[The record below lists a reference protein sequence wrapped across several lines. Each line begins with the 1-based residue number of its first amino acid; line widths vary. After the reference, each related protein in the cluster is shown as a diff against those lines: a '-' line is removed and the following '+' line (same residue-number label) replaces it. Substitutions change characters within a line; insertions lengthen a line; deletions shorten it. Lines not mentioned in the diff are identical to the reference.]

1 MMYQRQRILERE
13 LRFTEAYRA
22 HQQEDRSTREYY
34 CLKEQT
40 PTLFVAPREQDLI
53 AGRID
58 RPNIGFFPIFEGDY
72 VDKVAYCI
80 DEAACLEDL
89 KRMEED
95 PHYSEAE
102 VAAAREMIKF
112 WQRENTNAKIRARF
126 PARWRNSM
134 GADDYQH
141 VPGAIHPLY
150 RIASANLDWQKFFRL
165 GLCGMIALLEQRAAE
180 ANTDGERALFQGMAG
195 VMELIRGV
203 VRDYAAEA
211 ERMLARAKDGK
222 RRMELVR
229 MRDSLLHILDQ
240 APETLQQALQ
250 LQNIY
255 MLAGRTT
262 EIGRLDDY
270 LCQFYRRD
278 LANGVLTREE
288 AIRLIDNFFT
298 ITQEERGRDTRAI
311 IGGLGR
317 KNPELADEFDL
328 VILDVLERRKFAFY
342 PQVSL
347 RCYKGMDER
356 VLDRSLELLGQGY
369 TFPLLYN
376 DDVNVPGVM
385 RAMDV
390 PRAVAEQYSFFGCGE
405 YMIASKSIGTP
416 NTAMNIA
423 KILELTLHN
432 GTDPLTGEPC
442 GLPTGEITDAVSF
455 DELMARLSRQIEF
468 FSDISGDFQQ
478 LLYDVCAEECSF
490 LLMSPLFD
498 DCIARGKSMFDGG
511 LYHVGGTV
519 ETYGNVTAEDSM
531 AAIKEV
537 VYGKQAFTLTHLVE
551 VLDANFTGFE
561 REHALLLNAK
571 KFGNDY
577 AEADDIAVTLHETI
591 CNAVRRQRE
600 RTNLDSFLVVIINN
614 SMNVTL
620 GHYVGATADGRLAGA
635 YLSNGNS
642 PYNGRDH
649 EGVTALIR
657 SLTKMDCT
665 IHAGGNQNLKFSKE
679 MFRNNLGQIKAVLR
693 SFFDLGGQQTNLTV
707 VDQAELEDAMVHP
720 ENHRDLVVRVG
731 GFSARF
737 VELDP
742 EIQLDVLQRTAY

>member
-72 VDKVAYCI
+72 VDKCWYCI

-278 LANGVLTREE
+278 LAQRRAHPGGSHPADRQFLYHHSGGAGTGYPGHHRWAGPEKSGTGGRVRPGDPRRAGAAE
-288 AIRLIDNFFT
+288 IRL
-298 ITQEERGRDTRAI
+298 
-311 IGGLGR
+311 L
-317 KNPELADEFDL
+317 
-328 VILDVLERRKFAFY
+328 
-342 PQVSL
+342 S
-347 RCYKGMDER
+347 
-356 VLDRSLELLGQGY
+356 
-369 TFPLLYN
+369 
-376 DDVNVPGVM
+376 PG
-385 RAMDV
+385 
-390 PRAVAEQYSFFGCGE
+390 
-405 YMIASKSIGTP
+405 
-416 NTAMNIA
+416 
-423 KILELTLHN
+423 
-432 GTDPLTGEPC
+432 
-442 GLPTGEITDAVSF
+442 
-455 DELMARLSRQIEF
+455 
-468 FSDISGDFQQ
+468 
-478 LLYDVCAEECSF
+478 
-490 LLMSPLFD
+490 
-498 DCIARGKSMFDGG
+498 
-511 LYHVGGTV
+511 
-519 ETYGNVTAEDSM
+519 
-531 AAIKEV
+531 
-537 VYGKQAFTLTHLVE
+537 
-551 VLDANFTGFE
+551 
-561 REHALLLNAK
+561 
-571 KFGNDY
+571 
-577 AEADDIAVTLHETI
+577 
-591 CNAVRRQRE
+591 
-600 RTNLDSFLVVIINN
+600 
-614 SMNVTL
+614 
-620 GHYVGATADGRLAGA
+620 
-635 YLSNGNS
+635 
-642 PYNGRDH
+642 
-649 EGVTALIR
+649 
-657 SLTKMDCT
+657 
-665 IHAGGNQNLKFSKE
+665 
-679 MFRNNLGQIKAVLR
+679 
-693 SFFDLGGQQTNLTV
+693 
-707 VDQAELEDAMVHP
+707 
-720 ENHRDLVVRVG
+720 
-731 GFSARF
+731 
-737 VELDP
+737 
-742 EIQLDVLQRTAY
+742 